1 MLGDILLGED
11 ERDVSGFSV
20 YGVKAFD
27 TVQTLARSPG
37 VWLIGDW
44 ASFSF
49 SSIFGL

>member
-11 ERDVSGFSV
+11 EKDVSGFSV

-27 TVQTLARSPG
+27 TMQTLG
-37 VWLIGDW
+37 LIGDW